1 MKRAAFH
8 TLGCKVNSY
17 ETENMQK
24 ALMAAG
30 YEICSFEE
38 KADVYII
45 NTCTVTNV
53 ADRKS
58 RQMIRRARSMNE
70 KAIVVAAGCYAQ
82 ASGEKLKEEI
92 PVDLILGNR
101 EKQQIA
107 AVLERYLEK
116 TGEFS
121 RSGAQPAEGVLDSCQ
136 TGARGAALAPALG
149 HIPAVPGRE
158 HTRAFLKIQDGC
170 NQFCSYCIIPFVRG
184 RVRSRGRSDIR
195 REAEQFAA
203 QGFRELVLTGIHL
216 SSYGSDPGASGDLG
230 QVIASLDDLPGIER
244 IRVGSLEPL
253 IITEE
258 FVRGLQALRH
268 FCPHFHLSLQSG
280 SDAVLKR
287 MNRHYSAETYRRGVD
302 MIRRVFPEAAITTD
316 VIVGFPGETE
326 QEFSESEAFI
336 RELNFYETHI
346 FPYSR
351 REGTRAA
358 AMPDQRTRAEKAE
371 RASRLSELNR
381 QRIREF
387 LERRIGRSEEILTEE
402 WVERGGARYLVGNTR
417 EYVKIA
423 IPEQRFGESRIRE
436 NCLVS
441 GRVGGFLEDGI
452 LLMEDIAA
460 VR

>member
-136 TGARGAALAPALG
+136 TGARGCLLYTSPS
-149 HIPAVPGRE
+149 PR
-158 HTRAFLKIQDGC
+158 D
-170 NQFCSYCIIPFVRG
+170 RG
-184 RVRSRGRSDIR
+184 
-195 REAEQFAA
+195 
-203 QGFRELVLTGIHL
+203 
-216 SSYGSDPGASGDLG
+216 
-230 QVIASLDDLPGIER
+230 
-244 IRVGSLEPL
+244 
-253 IITEE
+253 
-258 FVRGLQALRH
+258 
-268 FCPHFHLSLQSG
+268 
-280 SDAVLKR
+280 
-287 MNRHYSAETYRRGVD
+287 
-302 MIRRVFPEAAITTD
+302 
-316 VIVGFPGETE
+316 
-326 QEFSESEAFI
+326 
-336 RELNFYETHI
+336 
-346 FPYSR
+346 
-351 REGTRAA
+351 
-358 AMPDQRTRAEKAE
+358 
-371 RASRLSELNR
+371 
-381 QRIREF
+381 
-387 LERRIGRSEEILTEE
+387 
-402 WVERGGARYLVGNTR
+402 
-417 EYVKIA
+417 
-423 IPEQRFGESRIRE
+423 
-436 NCLVS
+436 
-441 GRVGGFLEDGI
+441 
-452 LLMEDIAA
+452 
-460 VR
+460 

>member
-107 AVLERYLEK
+107 AVLERYLER
-116 TGEFS
+116 TGESS
-121 RSGAQPAEGVLDSCQ
+121 RSGAQPAEGAFDSCQ
-136 TGARGAALAPALG
+136 TGAGGAALAPALG
-149 HIPAVPGRE
+149 HIPAAPGRE

-230 QVIASLDDLPGIER
+230 QVIALLDDLPGIER